1 VDVEMQKPL
10 DLQVAMSLA
19 RSYEQQAAVIAA
31 ASNEKSSTTIGLQQG
46 MSLNHTVPV
55 GEERTLRRLTAAEMA
70 ERREKGLCF
79 NCDEKFSRGHRCQ
92 RLFYLEVIDDFEEE
106 DPP

>member
-1 VDVEMQKPL
+1 MQKPL

-19 RSYEQQAAVIAA
+19 RSYEQQAAIIAA
-31 ASNEKSSTTIGLQQG
+31 ASSEKSSTADILQQG
-46 MSLNHTVPV
+46 MSLNRTVPV

-92 RLFYLEVIDDFEEE
+92 RLFYLEVVDDVEEE
-106 DPP
+106 EPP